1 MKGKNHNGSFP
12 ITIEKKLHPGTEEKS
27 DKTEDKI
34 TPCNA
39 GFSTTKKRHTQARSN
54 HQQAR
59 EIAVGKKKKKKK
71 KHAI

>member
-39 GFSTTKKRHTQARSN
+39 GFSTTKKRHTQRRDQTTN
-54 HQQAR
+54 KQER
-59 EIAVGKKKKKKK
+59 
-71 KHAI
+71 